1 MNEYHFHLKWHQS
14 KWTKGTQSLTC
25 IALLNLKSSMEK
37 LDDTWIKQERD
48 VFYLS
53 NVNNINL
60 GKQKFQLKLL
70 EKLEENQNYSNDQK
84 MITKC

>member
-1 MNEYHFHLKWHQS
+1 MIHE
-14 KWTKGTQSLTC
+14 
-25 IALLNLKSSMEK
+25 
-37 LDDTWIKQERD
+37 IKQERD

-53 NVNNINL
+53 NVNSINL

-84 MITKC
+84 MITQC

>member
-1 MNEYHFHLKWHQS
+1 MIHE
-14 KWTKGTQSLTC
+14 
-25 IALLNLKSSMEK
+25 
-37 LDDTWIKQERD
+37 IKQERD

-70 EKLEENQNYSNDQK
+70 EKLEENQNYSNDHK